1 MKGLV
6 GKADVAVPAKLAP
19 ALKAQLASQPNLT
32 VVTDDSLG
40 TGFSVKVDGGRVEHA
55 FTGSVIAEELAR
67 RLRPDLAKLV
77 K

>member
-1 MKGLV
+1 M

-19 ALKAQLASQPNLT
+19 ALKAQLAAQPELT

-40 TGFSVKVDGGRVEHA
+40 TGFSVRVDGGRVEHA
-55 FTGSVIAEELAR
+55 FTGEVIAEELAK